1 MTMKNKFIVVDG
13 LDGSGKTSVVI
24 PTLEEFLKTKGHDVI
39 VLGSY
44 TSNQVAISIKKVLD
58 EQHSTLSNTER
69 AMYSNMARTAV
80 SYDIKDALSQN
91 KTVII
96 DRWLYSEI
104 AYNDD
109 YENDKTIQD
118 IVNGSDNGLVVDY
131 VIFCDCDFET
141 ATQRIK
147 LRENNDELDKFSR
160 ETYEKRRN
168 RYINFFNK
176 SDNDKLKNV
185 IILDCRNDI
194 STVRQDCYNIVNEIC
209 KE

>member
-1 MTMKNKFIVVDG
+1 MSKFIVVDG

-24 PTLEEFLKTKGHDVI
+24 PTLKEFLSSKGLDVV

-44 TSNQVAISIKKVLD
+44 TSNEVAINIKKILD
-58 EQHSTLSNTER
+58 EQHSIITNQER

-80 SYDIKDALSQN
+80 SYDIKDSLSKG

-118 IVNGSDNGLVVDY
+118 VVNGSDNGLVVD
-131 VIFCDCDFET
+131 VVVFCDCDYDT
-141 ATQRIK
+141 ATKRIK
-147 LRENNDELDKFSR
+147 LRENNDEMDKFSR
-160 ETYEKRRN
+160 EVYEKRRN
-168 RYINFFNK
+168 RYIDFFNK
-176 SDNDKLKNV
+176 ENKKIKKV
-185 IILDCRNDI
+185 IVLDCKNDVA
-194 STVRQDCYNIVNEIC
+194 TVRQDCYNISNEIVSL
-209 KE
+209 